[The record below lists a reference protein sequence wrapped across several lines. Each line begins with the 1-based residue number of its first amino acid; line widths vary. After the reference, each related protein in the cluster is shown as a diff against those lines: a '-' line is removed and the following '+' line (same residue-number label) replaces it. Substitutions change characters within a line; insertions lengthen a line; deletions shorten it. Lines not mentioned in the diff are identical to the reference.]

1 MRAVR
6 TFGFAIA
13 LVFAGAS
20 GAWAAGDAAKGGTF
34 FKGRCAVCHT
44 TESGG
49 ANKIG
54 PNLFGVFGRRA
65 GAAATYSYSGAMK
78 NSGIVW
84 TADKLAAYLKNPRQV
99 VPGTKMTYAG
109 IVRDEDNAN
118 VIAYL
123 ATLK

>member
-1 MRAVR
+1 MRVVQAAVLAAMLSL
-6 TFGFAIA
+6 TA
-13 LVFAGAS
+13 AS

-49 ANKIG
+49 PNKIG

-65 GAAATYSYSGAMK
+65 ASAPNYNYSGAMK
-78 NSGIVW
+78 NAGIVW
-84 TADKLAAYLKNPRQV
+84 TADKLAAYLKNPRLV

-109 IVRDEDNAN
+109 IVRDDDNAN
-118 VIAYL
+118 TIAYL